1 MPCRTTFVVY
11 NFLENIKIEHK
22 AFVMLAYQNFF
33 LYVFYCMKIKN
44 LILSL
49 TIIMPLISCS
59 DKHGA
64 VNEMSLEGQ
73 IVKIDSMNEDSRP
86 MWLLGDNLY
95 ARDAKFNLISGK
107 ISKIEWEKSEN
118 VFVAGHGHNEFGL
131 MALTQDKNGTLYV
144 LDRPFNGDKL
154 VSFTKIKNTDSIAAI
169 KDQIQWEK
177 YDLLDLPPFYMYAD
191 NFEVISDSTIL
202 VPGAPANDMRH
213 LFSIVNFKRQT
224 VTPLD
229 YWPDDSTPENQV
241 NETFLVYTAGSGV
254 KGNGRDRFLYWD
266 DSGKVAS
273 IFTIDGTKVNI
284 LNHIYSD
291 VLPTQS
297 SGKTP
302 LTERIFCCSDS
313 NRIYL
318 LFKDSNG
325 KGEKIEKYDIS
336 DPFPMGNTVEVYDWD
351 GVKQQVIH
359 LDKYGRTLMLSKD
372 SKTLYLYSEWMA
384 DESKPYIYSYDLS
397 SLK

>member
-1 MPCRTTFVVY
+1 MPYRTTFVVY

-22 AFVMLAYQNFF
+22 AFVMLTYQNFF

-131 MALTQDKNGTLYV
+131 MALTQDKKGTLYV

-154 VSFTKIKNTDSIAAI
+154 VSLTKIRNTDSMVSI
-169 KDQIQWEK
+169 KSQTQWEK
-177 YDLLDLPPFYMYAD
+177 YDLLDFPPFYMYAD

-202 VPGAPANDMRH
+202 VLGAPANDMRH

-241 NETFLVYTAGSGV
+241 NETFLVYTAGGGV
-254 KGNGRDRFLYWD
+254 KGNDRDRFLYWD

-291 VLPTQS
+291 VLPTPS

-302 LTERIFCCSDS
+302 LTERISCCSD
-313 NRIYL
+313 NDRIYL
-318 LFKDSNG
+318 LYKDSNS
-325 KGEKIEKYDIS
+325 KGEKIEKFDMK

-351 GVKQQVIH
+351 GVKQQVIR
-359 LDKYGRTLMLSKD
+359 LDKYGRTIMLSKD
-372 SKTLYLYSEWMA
+372 SKTLYLYSEYMQ
-384 DESKPYIYSYDLS
+384 DYSDSYIYSYDLS